1 MYPPPPQGSEP
12 RQSSQPPSGA
22 VVAEAAYP
30 AVGKKWRIRVSQ
42 STAFASTTGERE
54 VTAAMVDYEGRQ
66 AYAIV
71 SPRTTSIMN
80 PANYNTMFI
89 TRDGQSARKNT
100 PDNGDF
106 SWPLWV
112 GKAWTSTYFYNDF
125 KLGRVFQISA
135 TIKVAAYEDITVP
148 AGTFKAFRLEYTP
161 ERNNASS
168 GMYW

>member
-1 MYPPPPQGSEP
+1 
-12 RQSSQPPSGA
+12 
-22 VVAEAAYP
+22 
-30 AVGKKWRIRVSQ
+30 
-42 STAFASTTGERE
+42 
-54 VTAAMVDYEGRQ
+54 MVDYEGRQ

-168 GMYW
+168 GMYWYAPSIKLVVKSAFFTGGTAAVGTYRNTVELISLPQ